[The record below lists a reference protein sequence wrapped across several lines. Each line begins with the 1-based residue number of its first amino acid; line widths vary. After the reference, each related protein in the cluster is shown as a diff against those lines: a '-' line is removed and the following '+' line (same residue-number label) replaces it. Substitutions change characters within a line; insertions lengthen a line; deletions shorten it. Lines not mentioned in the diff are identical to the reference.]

1 MTNFSAGEI
10 LAEITRSGFVE
21 SVHSGHLVILNSD
34 GSVHLSKGD
43 PTQLTYPRSTIKS
56 IQTSAMIRNGLKLE
70 PRLLALV
77 SASHSGAAMHQDGAL
92 EILASAGLAEKDLQ
106 NAKDKPLGEIER
118 RAWGTQEPTRLA
130 MNCSGKHAGML
141 ATCVAAG
148 WSTQNYLDPEHP
160 LQIAIKK
167 ELENLAGEDV
177 SLTSADGCGA
187 PLFLI
192 SLMGLARAMR
202 AITISTDPIHQSVVQ
217 ACRDFPEM
225 VAGEK
230 RLTTRL
236 MREVPGLF
244 MKEGAEGVEVATL
257 ADGRT
262 IVFKVSDGSIR
273 PFETLM
279 VAALAEFGIN
289 VTDTTERVYGGSEAI
304 GAIRAC
310 ITRG

>member
-1 MTNFSAGEI
+1 MTNFSAGET
-10 LAEITRSGFVE
+10 LAEITRSGVVE

-167 ELENLAGEDV
+167 ELENLASEDV

>member
-1 MTNFSAGEI
+1 MIKFSSGEI
-10 LAEITRSGFVE
+10 LAEITRSGVVE
-21 SVHSGHLVILNSD
+21 SVHTGHLVMLNSD
-34 GSVHLSKGD
+34 GSVRLTKGD

-56 IQTSAMIRNGLKLE
+56 IQTSAMIRSGLKLE

-77 SASHSGAAMHQDGAL
+77 SASHSGAAMHQEGAL
-92 EILASAGLAEKDLQ
+92 EILATVGLGEKDLQ
-106 NAKDKPLGEIER
+106 NAKDKPLGPDER
-118 RAWGTQEPTRLA
+118 RAWGNQEPTRLA
-130 MNCSGKHAGML
+130 MNCSGKHSGML

-148 WSTQNYLDPEHP
+148 WPTANYLDPAHP
-160 LQIAIKK
+160 LQVAIKK
-167 ELENLAGEDV
+167 ELENLSGEEV

-187 PLFLI
+187 PLFLF
-192 SLMGLARAMR
+192 SLHGLARAMR
-202 AITISTDPIHQSVVQ
+202 AITISTDPIHQRVVQ

-257 ADGRT
+257 ADGRS
-262 IVFKVSDGSIR
+262 IVFKVSDGSER

-279 VAALAEFGIN
+279 VAALAEFGIS
-289 VTDTTERVYGGSEAI
+289 VKDTTEPVYGGSEVI
-304 GAIRAC
+304 GSIRAC
-310 ITRG
+310 LTRG

>member
-10 LAEITRSGFVE
+10 LAEITRSGVVE

-56 IQTSAMIRNGLKLE
+56 IQTSAMIRNGLNLE

-167 ELENLAGEDV
+167 ELEKLAGEDV

>member
-1 MTNFSAGEI
+1 MTNFSAGET
-10 LAEITRSGFVE
+10 LAEITRSGVVE
-21 SVHSGHLVILNSD
+21 SVHTGHLVILNSD

-56 IQTSAMIRNGLKLE
+56 IQTSAMIRSGLKLE

-77 SASHSGAAMHQDGAL
+77 SASHSGAEIHQKGAL
-92 EILASAGLAEKDLQ
+92 EILASVGLGEKDLQ
-106 NAKDKPLGEIER
+106 NAKDKPLGETER
-118 RAWGTQEPTRLA
+118 RAWGSQEPTRLA

-148 WSTQNYLDPEHP
+148 WSTANYLDPAHP
-160 LQIAIKK
+160 LQVAIKK
-167 ELENLAGEDV
+167 ELENLAGEEV
-177 SLTSADGCGA
+177 ALTSADGCGA

-192 SLMGLARAMR
+192 SLHGLARAMR
-202 AITISTDPIHQSVVQ
+202 AITISIDPIHQSVVQ

-225 VAGEK
+225 VAGEN

-289 VTDTTERVYGGSEAI
+289 VEDKTESIYGGSEAI
-304 GAIRAC
+304 GSIRAC

>member
-1 MTNFSAGEI
+1 M
-10 LAEITRSGFVE
+10 R
-21 SVHSGHLVILNSD
+21 
-34 GSVHLSKGD
+34 
-43 PTQLTYPRSTIKS
+43 TIKR
-56 IQTSAMIRNGLKLE
+56 TTLFF
-70 PRLLALV
+70 LLLSGGIASQVFGQDTLV
-77 SASHSGAAMHQDGAL
+77 QINQD
-92 EILASAGLAEKDLQ
+92 SK
-106 NAKDKPLGEIER
+106 IE
-118 RAWGTQEPTRLA
+118 QL
-130 MNCSGKHAGML
+130 
-141 ATCVAAG
+141 V
-148 WSTQNYLDPEHP
+148 
-160 LQIAIKK
+160 AIKK

-177 SLTSADGCGA
+177 ALTSADGCGA

-192 SLMGLARAMR
+192 SLFGLARAMR

-257 ADGRT
+257 ANGRT
-262 IVFKVSDGSIR
+262 IVFKISDGSIR

-289 VTDTTERVYGGSEAI
+289 IEDKTERIYGGSEAI
-304 GAIRAC
+304 GSMRAC

>member
-1 MTNFSAGEI
+1 MIKFSSGEI
-10 LAEITRSGFVE
+10 LAEITRSGVVE
-21 SVHSGHLVILNSD
+21 SVHTGHLVMLNSD
-34 GSVHLSKGD
+34 GSVHLTKGD

-56 IQTSAMIRNGLKLE
+56 IQTSAMIRSGLKLE

-77 SASHSGAAMHQDGAL
+77 SASHSGAAMHQEGAL
-92 EILASAGLAEKDLQ
+92 EILATVGLGEKDLQ
-106 NAKDKPLGEIER
+106 NAKDKPLGPDER
-118 RAWGTQEPTRLA
+118 RAWGNQEPTRLA
-130 MNCSGKHAGML
+130 MNCSGKHSGML

-148 WSTQNYLDPEHP
+148 WPTANYLDPAHP
-160 LQIAIKK
+160 LQVAIKK
-167 ELENLAGEDV
+167 ELENLSGEEV

-187 PLFLI
+187 PLFLF
-192 SLMGLARAMR
+192 SLHGLARAMR

-257 ADGRT
+257 ADGRS
-262 IVFKVSDGSIR
+262 IVFKVSDGSER

-279 VAALAEFGIN
+279 VAALAEFGIT
-289 VTDTTERVYGGSEAI
+289 VKDTTEPVYGGSEVI
-304 GAIRAC
+304 GSIRAC
-310 ITRG
+310 LTRG

>member
-1 MTNFSAGEI
+1 
-10 LAEITRSGFVE
+10 
-21 SVHSGHLVILNSD
+21 
-34 GSVHLSKGD
+34 
-43 PTQLTYPRSTIKS
+43 
-56 IQTSAMIRNGLKLE
+56 MIRSGLKLE

-77 SASHSGAAMHQDGAL
+77 SSSHSGAAMHQDGAL
-92 EILASAGLAEKDLQ
+92 EILATVNMSEKDLQ

-118 RAWGTQEPTRLA
+118 RTWANNEPTRLA

-148 WSTQNYLDPEHP
+148 WPTANYLDPQHP

-167 ELENLAGEDV
+167 ELEALAGEEV

-187 PLFLI
+187 PLFLL
-192 SLMGLARAMR
+192 SLQGLARAMR

-262 IVFKVSDGSIR
+262 IVFKISDGSIR

-279 VAALAEFGIN
+279 VAALAEFGIS
-289 VTDTTERVYGGSEAI
+289 VEDRTERVYGGSEVI
-304 GAIRAC
+304 GSIRAC
-310 ITRG
+310 LTRG

>member
-10 LAEITRSGFVE
+10 LAEITRSGVVE

-56 IQTSAMIRNGLKLE
+56 IQTSAMIRNGLNLE

-118 RAWGTQEPTRLA
+118 RAWGNQEPTRLA

-148 WSTQNYLDPEHP
+148 WPTQNYLDPEHP
-160 LQIAIKK
+160 LQIAIKT
-167 ELENLAGEDV
+167 ELENLASEDV

>member
-1 MTNFSAGEI
+1 MTNFSAGQT
-10 LAEITRSGFVE
+10 LAEITRSGVVE
-21 SVHSGHLVILNSD
+21 SVHTGHLVILNSD
-34 GSVHLSKGD
+34 GSVHLTKGD

-56 IQTSAMIRNGLKLE
+56 IQTSAMIRSGLKLE

-77 SASHSGAAMHQDGAL
+77 SASHSGAEMHQKGAL
-92 EILASAGLAEKDLQ
+92 EILATVGLSEKDLQ

-118 RAWGTQEPTRLA
+118 RAWGNQEPTRLA

-148 WSTQNYLDPEHP
+148 WPTANYLDPAHP
-160 LQIAIKK
+160 LQVAIKK
-167 ELENLAGEDV
+167 ELENLAGEEV
-177 SLTSADGCGA
+177 ALTSADGCGA

-192 SLMGLARAMR
+192 SLHGLARAMR
-202 AITISTDPIHQSVVQ
+202 AISISTDPIHQSVVQ

-225 VAGEK
+225 VAGEN

-289 VTDTTERVYGGSEAI
+289 VEDKTERIYGGSEAI
-304 GAIRAC
+304 GSIRAC

>member
-1 MTNFSAGEI
+1 MTKFSAGQT
-10 LAEITRSGFVE
+10 LAEITRSGVVE
-21 SVHSGHLVILNSD
+21 SVHTGHLVILNSD
-34 GSVHLSKGD
+34 GSVRLSKGD

-56 IQTSAMIRNGLKLE
+56 IQTSAMIRSGLKLE

-77 SASHSGAAMHQDGAL
+77 SASHSGAEMHQKGAL
-92 EILASAGLAEKDLQ
+92 EILATVGLGEIDLQ
-106 NAKDKPLGEIER
+106 NAKDKPLGETER
-118 RAWGTQEPTRLA
+118 RAWGSQEPTRLA

-141 ATCVAAG
+141 ATCVAAA
-148 WSTQNYLDPEHP
+148 WPTANYLDPAHP
-160 LQIAIKK
+160 LQVAIKK
-167 ELENLAGEDV
+167 ELENLAGEEV
-177 SLTSADGCGA
+177 ALTSADGCGA

-192 SLMGLARAMR
+192 SLHGLARAMR
-202 AITISTDPIHQSVVQ
+202 AITISTDPIHQSVVK

-225 VAGEK
+225 VAGEN

-262 IVFKVSDGSIR
+262 IVFKISDGSIR

-289 VTDTTERVYGGSEAI
+289 VEDKTERIYGGSEAI
-304 GAIRAC
+304 GSIRAC

>member
-1 MTNFSAGEI
+1 MTKFSAGEI
-10 LAEITRSGFVE
+10 LAEITRSGVVE
-21 SVHSGHLVILNSD
+21 SVHTGHLVMLNSD
-34 GSVHLSKGD
+34 GSVHLTKGD

-56 IQTSAMIRNGLKLE
+56 IQTSAMIRSGLKLE
-70 PRLLALV
+70 PRLVALV
-77 SASHSGAAMHQDGAL
+77 SASHSGAAMHQEGAL
-92 EILASAGLAEKDLQ
+92 EILATVGLGEKDLQ
-106 NAKDKPLGEIER
+106 NAKDKPLGQEER
-118 RAWGTQEPTRLA
+118 RAWANQEPTRLA
-130 MNCSGKHAGML
+130 MNCSGKHSGML
-141 ATCVAAG
+141 ATCVVAG
-148 WSTQNYLDPEHP
+148 WPTSNYLDPAHP
-160 LQIAIKK
+160 LQVAIKK
-167 ELENLAGEDV
+167 ELENLAGEEV

-187 PLFLI
+187 PLFLF
-192 SLMGLARAMR
+192 SLHGLARAMR

-257 ADGRT
+257 ADGRS
-262 IVFKVSDGSIR
+262 IVFKVSDGSER

-279 VAALAEFGIN
+279 VAALAEFGISIK
-289 VTDTTERVYGGSEAI
+289 DTTEPVYGGSEVL
-304 GAIRAC
+304 GSIRAC

>member
-1 MTNFSAGEI
+1 MTSFSAGEI
-10 LAEITRSGFVE
+10 LAEITRSGVVE

-34 GSVHLSKGD
+34 GSVYLTKGD
-43 PTQLTYPRSTIKS
+43 PTLLTYPRSTIKS
-56 IQTSAMIRNGLKLE
+56 IQTSAMIRSGLQLE

-77 SASHSGAAMHQDGAL
+77 SASHSGAAMHQEGAL

-118 RAWGTQEPTRLA
+118 RAWGNQEPMRLA

-148 WSTQNYLDPEHP
+148 WPTANYLDPAHP
-160 LQIAIKK
+160 LQVAIKK
-167 ELENLAGEDV
+167 ELENLAGEEV

-289 VTDTTERVYGGSEAI
+289 VTDTTERVYGGSEVI

>member
-1 MTNFSAGEI
+1 MTNFSAGET
-10 LAEITRSGFVE
+10 LAEITRSGVVE
-21 SVHSGHLVILNSD
+21 SVHTGHLVILNSD
-34 GSVHLSKGD
+34 GSVHLTKGD

-56 IQTSAMIRNGLKLE
+56 IQTSAMIRSGLKLE

-77 SASHSGAAMHQDGAL
+77 SASHSGAETHQKGAL
-92 EILASAGLAEKDLQ
+92 EILATVGLGEKDLQ

-118 RAWGTQEPTRLA
+118 RAWGNQEPTRLA

-148 WSTQNYLDPEHP
+148 WPTANYLDPAHP
-160 LQIAIKK
+160 LQVAIKN
-167 ELENLAGEDV
+167 ELENLAGEEV

-192 SLMGLARAMR
+192 SLHGLARAMR

-236 MREVPGLF
+236 MREVSGLF

-262 IVFKVSDGSIR
+262 IVFKISDGSIR

-289 VTDTTERVYGGSEAI
+289 VEDKTERIYGGSEAI
-304 GAIRAC
+304 GSMRAC

>member
-1 MTNFSAGEI
+1 MTNFSAGET
-10 LAEITRSGFVE
+10 LAEITRSGVVE
-21 SVHSGHLVILNSD
+21 SVHTGHLVILNSD

-56 IQTSAMIRNGLKLE
+56 IQTSAMIRSGLKLE

-77 SASHSGAAMHQDGAL
+77 SASHSGAEIHQKGAL
-92 EILASAGLAEKDLQ
+92 EILASVGLGEKDLQ
-106 NAKDKPLGEIER
+106 NAKDKPLGETER
-118 RAWGTQEPTRLA
+118 RAWGSQEPTRLA

-148 WSTQNYLDPEHP
+148 WSTADYLNPAHP
-160 LQIAIKK
+160 LQVAIKK
-167 ELENLAGEDV
+167 ELENLAGEEV

-202 AITISTDPIHQSVVQ
+202 VITISTDPIHQSVVQ

-262 IVFKVSDGSIR
+262 IVFKVSDGSLR

>member
-1 MTNFSAGEI
+1 MTKFSAGEI
-10 LAEITRSGFVE
+10 LAEITRSGVVE
-21 SVHSGHLVILNSD
+21 SVHTGHLVMLNSD
-34 GSVHLSKGD
+34 GSVHLTKGD

-56 IQTSAMIRNGLKLE
+56 IQTSAMIRSGLKLE
-70 PRLLALV
+70 SRLVALV
-77 SASHSGAAMHQDGAL
+77 SASHSGAAMHQEGAL
-92 EILASAGLAEKDLQ
+92 EILATVGLGEKDLQ
-106 NAKDKPLGEIER
+106 NAKDKPLGQEER
-118 RAWGTQEPTRLA
+118 RAWANQEPTRLA
-130 MNCSGKHAGML
+130 MNCSGKHSGML

-148 WSTQNYLDPEHP
+148 WPTANYLDPAHP
-160 LQIAIKK
+160 LQVAIKK
-167 ELENLAGEDV
+167 ELENLAGEEV

-187 PLFLI
+187 PLFLF
-192 SLMGLARAMR
+192 SLHGLARAMR

-257 ADGRT
+257 ADGRS
-262 IVFKVSDGSIR
+262 IVFKVSDGSER

-279 VAALAEFGIN
+279 VAALAEFGISIK
-289 VTDTTERVYGGSEAI
+289 DTTEPVYGGSEVL
-304 GAIRAC
+304 GSIRAC

>member
-1 MTNFSAGEI
+1 MTKFSAGEV
-10 LAEITRSGFVE
+10 LAEITRSGVVE
-21 SVHSGHLVILNSD
+21 SVHTGHLVILNSD
-34 GSVHLSKGD
+34 GSVHLTKGD
-43 PTQLTYPRSTIKS
+43 LTQLTYPRSTIKS
-56 IQTSAMIRNGLKLE
+56 IQTSAMIRSGLKLE

-77 SASHSGAAMHQDGAL
+77 SASHSGAAMHQKGAL
-92 EILASAGLAEKDLQ
+92 EILATVNMSEKDLQ

-118 RAWGTQEPTRLA
+118 RAWGNQEPTRLA

-148 WSTQNYLDPEHP
+148 WPTANYLDPAHP
-160 LQIAIKK
+160 LQVAIKS
-167 ELENLAGEDV
+167 ELENLSGEEV

-192 SLMGLARAMR
+192 SLNSLARAMR

-225 VAGEK
+225 VAGEN

-236 MREVPGLF
+236 MREIPGLF

-262 IVFKVSDGSIR
+262 IVFKISDGSIR

-289 VTDTTERVYGGSEAI
+289 VEDKTERIYGGSEAI
-304 GAIRAC
+304 GSIRAC

>member
-1 MTNFSAGEI
+1 MTNFSVGEI
-10 LAEITRSGFVE
+10 LAEITRSGVVE
-21 SVHSGHLVILNSD
+21 SVHSGHLIILNSD

-43 PTQLTYPRSTIKS
+43 LTQLTYPRSTIKS
-56 IQTSAMIRNGLKLE
+56 IQTSAMVRSGLKLE

-77 SASHSGAAMHQDGAL
+77 SASHSGADMHQKGAL
-92 EILASAGLAEKDLQ
+92 EILASVGLSEKDLQ
-106 NAKDKPLGEIER
+106 NAKDKPLGELER
-118 RAWGTQEPTRLA
+118 RAWGNQEPTRLA

-148 WSTQNYLDPEHP
+148 WPTANYLDPAHP
-160 LQIAIKK
+160 LQVAIKK

-177 SLTSADGCGA
+177 ALTSADGCGA

-192 SLMGLARAMR
+192 SLYGLARAMR

-225 VAGEK
+225 VAGEN

-257 ADGRT
+257 ADGCT
-262 IVFKVSDGSIR
+262 IVFKISDGSIR

-279 VAALAEFGIN
+279 VAALAEFGII
-289 VTDTTERVYGGSEAI
+289 VEDKTERIYGGSEAI
-304 GAIRAC
+304 GSMRAC

>member
-1 MTNFSAGEI
+1 MTNFSAGQT
-10 LAEITRSGFVE
+10 LAEITRSGVVE
-21 SVHSGHLVILNSD
+21 SVHTGHLVILNSD
-34 GSVHLSKGD
+34 GSVHLTKGD

-56 IQTSAMIRNGLKLE
+56 IQTSAMIRSGLKLE

-77 SASHSGAAMHQDGAL
+77 SASHSGAEMHQKGAL
-92 EILASAGLAEKDLQ
+92 EILASVGLGEKDLQ
-106 NAKDKPLGEIER
+106 NAKDKPLGETER
-118 RAWGTQEPTRLA
+118 RAWGSQEPTRLA

-148 WSTQNYLDPEHP
+148 WPTTNYLDPAHP
-160 LQIAIKK
+160 LQVAIKK
-167 ELENLAGEDV
+167 ELENLAGEEV
-177 SLTSADGCGA
+177 ALTSADGCGA

-192 SLMGLARAMR
+192 SLHGLARAMR
-202 AITISTDPIHQSVVQ
+202 AITISTDQIHQSVVQ

-225 VAGEK
+225 VAGEN

-262 IVFKVSDGSIR
+262 IVFKISDGSIR

-289 VTDTTERVYGGSEAI
+289 VEDKTERIYGGSEAI
-304 GAIRAC
+304 GSMRAC

>member
-1 MTNFSAGEI
+1 MTNFSAGQT
-10 LAEITRSGFVE
+10 LAEITRSGVVE
-21 SVHSGHLVILNSD
+21 SVHTGHLVILNSD
-34 GSVHLSKGD
+34 GSVHLTKGD

-56 IQTSAMIRNGLKLE
+56 IQTSAMIRSGLKLE

-77 SASHSGAAMHQDGAL
+77 SASHSGAAMHQKGAL
-92 EILASAGLAEKDLQ
+92 EILASVGLGEKDLQ

-118 RAWGTQEPTRLA
+118 RAWGNQEPTRLA

-148 WSTQNYLDPEHP
+148 WPTANYLDPAHP
-160 LQIAIKK
+160 LQVAIKN
-167 ELENLAGEDV
+167 ELENLAGEEV

-192 SLMGLARAMR
+192 SLNSLARAMR

-236 MREVPGLF
+236 MREVSGLF

-262 IVFKVSDGSIR
+262 IVFKISDGSIR

-289 VTDTTERVYGGSEAI
+289 VEDKTERIYGGSEAS
-304 GAIRAC
+304 GSIRAC

>member
-1 MTNFSAGEI
+1 MSNFSQGEI
-10 LAEITRSGFVE
+10 LAEITRSGVVE

-34 GSVHLSKGD
+34 GSIHLSKGD
-43 PTQLTYPRSTIKS
+43 PTQLTYPRSTIKA
-56 IQTSAMIRNGLKLE
+56 IQTSAMIRSGLQLE

-77 SASHSGAAMHQDGAL
+77 SASHSGAAIHQDGAL

-106 NAKDKPLGEIER
+106 NAKDKPLGEAER
-118 RAWGTQEPTRLA
+118 RAWGNQEPTRLA

-148 WSTQNYLDPEHP
+148 WPTANYLDPAHP
-160 LQIAIKK
+160 LQVAIKK
-167 ELENLAGEDV
+167 ELENLAGEEV
-177 SLTSADGCGA
+177 ALTSADGCGA

-202 AITISTDPIHQSVVQ
+202 AITISTDSIHQSVVQ

-236 MREVPGLF
+236 MLEVPGLF

-273 PFETLM
+273 PCETLM
-279 VAALAEFGIN
+279 VAVLAEFGIN
-289 VTDTTERVYGGSEAI
+289 VADTSERVFGGSEAI

>member
-1 MTNFSAGEI
+1 MTNFSAGET

-56 IQTSAMIRNGLKLE
+56 IQTSAMIRNGLNLE

-257 ADGRT
+257 ADGGT

>member
-1 MTNFSAGEI
+1 M
-10 LAEITRSGFVE
+10 
-21 SVHSGHLVILNSD
+21 LNSD
-34 GSVHLSKGD
+34 GSVHLSTGD

-56 IQTSAMIRNGLKLE
+56 IQTSAMIRSGLKLE

-77 SASHSGAAMHQDGAL
+77 SSSHSGAAMHQDGAL
-92 EILASAGLAEKDLQ
+92 EILATVNMSEKDLQ

-118 RAWGTQEPTRLA
+118 RTWANNEPTRLA

-148 WSTQNYLDPEHP
+148 WPTANYLDPDHP

-167 ELENLAGEDV
+167 ELEALAGEEV

-187 PLFLI
+187 PLFLL
-192 SLMGLARAMR
+192 SLHGLARAMR
-202 AITISTDPIHQSVVQ
+202 AITISIDPIHQSVVQ

-262 IVFKVSDGSIR
+262 IVFKISDGSIR

-279 VAALAEFGIN
+279 VAALAEFGIS
-289 VTDTTERVYGGSEAI
+289 VEDRTEPVYGGSEVI
-304 GAIRAC
+304 GSIRAC
-310 ITRG
+310 LTRG

>member
-1 MTNFSAGEI
+1 MSNFSQGEI
-10 LAEITRSGFVE
+10 LAEITRSGVVE
-21 SVHSGHLVILNSD
+21 SVHSGHLVILKSD
-34 GSVHLSKGD
+34 GSVHLTKGD
-43 PTQLTYPRSTIKS
+43 PTQLTYPRSTIKA
-56 IQTSAMIRNGLKLE
+56 IQTSAMIRSGLQLE

-148 WSTQNYLDPEHP
+148 WPTQNYLDPEHP

-167 ELENLAGEDV
+167 ELENLASEDV

>member
-1 MTNFSAGEI
+1 MIKFSAGEI
-10 LAEITRSGFVE
+10 LAEITRSGVVE
-21 SVHSGHLVILNSD
+21 SVHTGHLVMLNSD
-34 GSVHLSKGD
+34 GSVHLTKGD

-56 IQTSAMIRNGLKLE
+56 IQTSAMIRSGLQLE

-92 EILASAGLAEKDLQ
+92 EILATVGLGEKDLQ
-106 NAKDKPLGEIER
+106 NAKDKPLGQDER
-118 RAWGTQEPTRLA
+118 RAWGNQEPTRLA

-148 WSTQNYLDPEHP
+148 WPTANYLDPAHP
-160 LQIAIKK
+160 LQVAIKN
-167 ELENLAGEDV
+167 ELENLANEEV

-257 ADGRT
+257 ADGRS
-262 IVFKVSDGSIR
+262 IVFKVSDGTER

-279 VAALAEFGIN
+279 VAALAQFGIN
-289 VTDTTERVYGGSEAI
+289 VEDRTERIYGGSEVI
-304 GAIRAC
+304 GSIRAC

>member
-1 MTNFSAGEI
+1 MIKFSSGEV
-10 LAEITRSGFVE
+10 LAEITRSGVVE
-21 SVHSGHLVILNSD
+21 SVHSGHLIMLNSD

-56 IQTSAMIRNGLKLE
+56 IQTSAMIRSGLKLE

-77 SASHSGAAMHQDGAL
+77 SSSHSGAAMHQEGAL
-92 EILASAGLAEKDLQ
+92 EILATVGLGEKDLQ
-106 NAKDKPLGEIER
+106 NAKDKPLGQQER
-118 RAWGTQEPTRLA
+118 RTWANQEPTRLA

-141 ATCVAAG
+141 ATCIAAG
-148 WSTQNYLDPEHP
+148 WPTANYLDPDHP
-160 LQIAIKK
+160 LQVAIKS
-167 ELENLAGEDV
+167 ELENLASEKV

-187 PLFLI
+187 PLFLF
-192 SLMGLARAMR
+192 SLHGLARAMR

-217 ACRDFPEM
+217 ACRDYPEM

-244 MKEGAEGVEVATL
+244 MKEGAEGVEIATL
-257 ADGRT
+257 ADGRS
-262 IVFKVSDGSIR
+262 IVFKVSDGSER
-273 PFETLM
+273 PFEALM

-289 VTDTTERVYGGSEAI
+289 VEDTSERIYGGSEVL
-304 GAIRAC
+304 GSIRAC

>member
-1 MTNFSAGEI
+1 MTNFSAGQT
-10 LAEITRSGFVE
+10 LAEITRSGVVE
-21 SVHSGHLVILNSD
+21 SVHTGHLVILNSD
-34 GSVHLSKGD
+34 GSVHLTKGD

-56 IQTSAMIRNGLKLE
+56 IQTSAMIRSGLKLE

-77 SASHSGAAMHQDGAL
+77 SASHSGAAMHQKGAL
-92 EILASAGLAEKDLQ
+92 EILATVGLGEKDLQ

-118 RAWGTQEPTRLA
+118 RAWGNQEPTRLA

-148 WSTQNYLDPEHP
+148 WPTANYLDPAHP
-160 LQIAIKK
+160 LQVAIKN
-167 ELENLAGEDV
+167 ELENLAGEEV

-192 SLMGLARAMR
+192 SLNSLARAMR

-225 VAGEK
+225 VAGEN

-236 MREVPGLF
+236 MREVSGLF

-262 IVFKVSDGSIR
+262 IVFKISDGSIR

-289 VTDTTERVYGGSEAI
+289 VEDKTERIYGGSEAI
-304 GAIRAC
+304 GSMRAC

>member
-1 MTNFSAGEI
+1 MTKFSIGEV
-10 LAEITRSGFVE
+10 LAELTRSGVVE
-21 SVHSGHLVILNSD
+21 SVHAGHFVMLNSD

-56 IQTSAMIRNGLKLE
+56 IQTSAMIRSGLKLE

-77 SASHSGAAMHQDGAL
+77 SSSHSGAAMHQDGAL
-92 EILASAGLAEKDLQ
+92 EILAKVGLTEKDLQ

-118 RAWGTQEPTRLA
+118 RTWANNEPTRLA

-148 WSTQNYLDPEHP
+148 WPTANYLDPEHP

-167 ELENLAGEDV
+167 ELENLAGEEV

-187 PLFLI
+187 PLFLF
-192 SLMGLARAMR
+192 SLHGLARAMR

-257 ADGRT
+257 ADGRA
-262 IVFKVSDGSIR
+262 IVFKISDGSIR

-289 VTDTTERVYGGSEAI
+289 VEDTSERVYGGSEVI
-304 GAIRAC
+304 GSIRAC
-310 ITRG
+310 LTRG

>member
-1 MTNFSAGEI
+1 MTKFSIGEV
-10 LAEITRSGFVE
+10 LAELTRSGVVE
-21 SVHSGHLVILNSD
+21 SVHAGHFVMLNSD

-56 IQTSAMIRNGLKLE
+56 IQTSAMVRSGLKLE

-77 SASHSGAAMHQDGAL
+77 SSSHSGASIHQDGAL
-92 EILASAGLAEKDLQ
+92 EILATVGLSEKDLQ

-118 RAWGTQEPTRLA
+118 RTWANNEPTRLA

-141 ATCVAAG
+141 ATCVVAG
-148 WSTQNYLDPEHP
+148 WPTANYLDPEHP

-167 ELENLAGEDV
+167 ELEALAGEEV

-187 PLFLI
+187 PLFLF
-192 SLMGLARAMR
+192 SLHGLARAMR
-202 AITISTDPIHQSVVQ
+202 AITISADPIHQSVVQ

-262 IVFKVSDGSIR
+262 IVFKISDGSIR

-289 VTDTTERVYGGSEAI
+289 VEDTSERVYGGSEVI
-304 GAIRAC
+304 GSIRAC
-310 ITRG
+310 LTRG

>member
-1 MTNFSAGEI
+1 MSNFSQGEI
-10 LAEITRSGFVE
+10 LAEITRSGVVE

-34 GSVHLSKGD
+34 GSVHLTKGD
-43 PTQLTYPRSTIKS
+43 PTQLTYPRSTIKA
-56 IQTSAMIRNGLKLE
+56 IQTSAMIRSGLKLE

-77 SASHSGAAMHQDGAL
+77 SASHSGAVMHQDGVL
-92 EILASAGLAEKDLQ
+92 EILASAHLSEKDLQ
-106 NAKDKPLGEIER
+106 NAKDKPLGEAER
-118 RAWGTQEPTRLA
+118 RAWGNQEPTRLA

-148 WSTQNYLDPEHP
+148 WPTSNYLDPAHP
-160 LQIAIKK
+160 LQITIKN
-167 ELENLAGEDV
+167 ELEKLAAESV
-177 SLTSADGCGA
+177 ALTSADGCGA

-202 AITISTDPIHQSVVQ
+202 ALTISTDPIHQSVVQ

-225 VAGEK
+225 VAGEN

-279 VAALAEFGIN
+279 VSALAEFGIT
-289 VTDTTERVYGGSEAI
+289 VIDTSERVYGGSEVI
-304 GAIRAC
+304 GSIRAC

>member
-1 MTNFSAGEI
+1 MTNFSAGET
-10 LAEITRSGFVE
+10 LAEITRSGVVE
-21 SVHSGHLVILNSD
+21 SVHTGHLVILNSD
-34 GSVHLSKGD
+34 GSVHLTKGD

-56 IQTSAMIRNGLKLE
+56 IQTSAMIRSGLKLE

-77 SASHSGAAMHQDGAL
+77 SASHSGAAMHQKGAL
-92 EILASAGLAEKDLQ
+92 EILATVGLGEKDLQ

-118 RAWGTQEPTRLA
+118 RAWGNQEPTRLA

-148 WSTQNYLDPEHP
+148 WPTANYLDPAHP
-160 LQIAIKK
+160 LQVAIKN
-167 ELENLAGEDV
+167 ELENLAGEEV

-192 SLMGLARAMR
+192 SLNSLARAMR

-236 MREVPGLF
+236 MREVSGLF

-262 IVFKVSDGSIR
+262 IVFKISDGSIR
-273 PFETLM
+273 PFDTLM

-289 VTDTTERVYGGSEAI
+289 VEDKTERIYGGSEAI
-304 GAIRAC
+304 GSIRAC

>member
-1 MTNFSAGEI
+1 MTNFSAGQT
-10 LAEITRSGFVE
+10 LAEITRSGVVE
-21 SVHSGHLVILNSD
+21 SVHSGHLIMLNSD

-56 IQTSAMIRNGLKLE
+56 IQTSAMIRSGLKLE
-70 PRLLALV
+70 ARLLALV
-77 SASHSGAAMHQDGAL
+77 SSSHSGAAMHQDGAL
-92 EILASAGLAEKDLQ
+92 EILATVGLGEKDLQ
-106 NAKDKPLGEIER
+106 NAKDKPLGQQER
-118 RAWGTQEPTRLA
+118 RTWANQEPTRLA

-141 ATCVAAG
+141 ATCIAAG
-148 WSTQNYLDPEHP
+148 WPTANYLDPDHP
-160 LQIAIKK
+160 LQVAIKS
-167 ELENLAGEDV
+167 ELENLASEKV

-187 PLFLI
+187 PLFLF
-192 SLMGLARAMR
+192 SLHGLARAMR

-217 ACRDFPEM
+217 ACRDYPEM

-244 MKEGAEGVEVATL
+244 MKEGAEGVEIATL
-257 ADGRT
+257 ADGRS
-262 IVFKVSDGSIR
+262 IVFKVSDGSER
-273 PFETLM
+273 PFEALM

-289 VTDTTERVYGGSEAI
+289 VEDTSERIYGGSEVL
-304 GAIRAC
+304 GSIRAC

>member
-10 LAEITRSGFVE
+10 LAEITRSGVVE

-34 GSVHLSKGD
+34 GSVHLTKGD

-56 IQTSAMIRNGLKLE
+56 IQTSAMIRSGLQLE

-77 SASHSGAAMHQDGAL
+77 SASHSGAAMHQEGAL
-92 EILASAGLAEKDLQ
+92 DILASAGLAEKDLQ

-118 RAWGTQEPTRLA
+118 RAWGNQEPTRLA

-148 WSTQNYLDPEHP
+148 WPTANYLDPAHP
-160 LQIAIKK
+160 LQVAIKK
-167 ELENLAGEDV
+167 ELENLAGEEV

-262 IVFKVSDGSIR
+262 IVFKVSDGSSR

-289 VTDTTERVYGGSEAI
+289 VKDTTERVYGGSEAI

>member
-10 LAEITRSGFVE
+10 LAEITRSGVVE

-160 LQIAIKK
+160 LQIAIKT

>member
-1 MTNFSAGEI
+1 MTNFSVGEI
-10 LAEITRSGFVE
+10 LAEITRSGVVE
-21 SVHSGHLVILNSD
+21 SLHSGHLIILNSD

-56 IQTSAMIRNGLKLE
+56 IQTSAMIRSGLKLE

-77 SASHSGAAMHQDGAL
+77 SASHSGAEMHQKGAL
-92 EILASAGLAEKDLQ
+92 EILASVGLGEKDLQ
-106 NAKDKPLGEIER
+106 NAKDKPLGELER
-118 RAWGTQEPTRLA
+118 RAWGNQEPTRLA

-148 WSTQNYLDPEHP
+148 WPTANYLDPAHP
-160 LQIAIKK
+160 LQVAIKK

-177 SLTSADGCGA
+177 ALTSADGCGA

-192 SLMGLARAMR
+192 SLFGLARAMR

-225 VAGEK
+225 VAGEN

-262 IVFKVSDGSIR
+262 IVFKISDGSIR

-289 VTDTTERVYGGSEAI
+289 VEDKTERIYGGSEAI
-304 GAIRAC
+304 GSMRAC

>member
-1 MTNFSAGEI
+1 MTNFSAAEI
-10 LAEITRSGFVE
+10 LAEITRSGVVE

-56 IQTSAMIRNGLKLE
+56 IQTSAMIRNGLRLE

-118 RAWGTQEPTRLA
+118 RAWGNQEPTRLA

-148 WSTQNYLDPEHP
+148 WPTQNYLDPEHP
-160 LQIAIKK
+160 LQIAIKT
-167 ELENLAGEDV
+167 ELESLAGEDV

>member
-1 MTNFSAGEI
+1 MTNFSAGQT
-10 LAEITRSGFVE
+10 LAEITRSGVVE
-21 SVHSGHLVILNSD
+21 SVHTGHLVILNSD
-34 GSVHLSKGD
+34 GSVHLTKGD

-56 IQTSAMIRNGLKLE
+56 IQTSAMIRSGLKLE

-77 SASHSGAAMHQDGAL
+77 SASHSGAEMHQKGAL
-92 EILASAGLAEKDLQ
+92 EILASVGLGEKDLQ
-106 NAKDKPLGEIER
+106 NAKDKPLGETER
-118 RAWGTQEPTRLA
+118 RAWGNQEPTRLA

-148 WSTQNYLDPEHP
+148 WPTATYLDPAHP
-160 LQIAIKK
+160 LQVAIKK
-167 ELENLAGEDV
+167 ELENLAGEEV
-177 SLTSADGCGA
+177 ALTSADGCGA

-192 SLMGLARAMR
+192 SLHGLARAMR

-225 VAGEK
+225 VAGEN

-279 VAALAEFGIN
+279 VAELAEFGIN
-289 VTDTTERVYGGSEAI
+289 IEDKTERIYGGSEAI
-304 GAIRAC
+304 GSIRAC

>member
-1 MTNFSAGEI
+1 MTNFSAGQT
-10 LAEITRSGFVE
+10 LAEITRSGVVE
-21 SVHSGHLVILNSD
+21 SVHTGHLVILNSD
-34 GSVHLSKGD
+34 GSVHLTKGD
-43 PTQLTYPRSTIKS
+43 PTQLSYPRSTIKS
-56 IQTSAMIRNGLKLE
+56 IQTSAMIRSGLKLE

-77 SASHSGAAMHQDGAL
+77 SASHSGAEMHQTGAL
-92 EILASAGLAEKDLQ
+92 EILASVGLSEKELQ
-106 NAKDKPLGEIER
+106 NAKDKPLGETER
-118 RAWGTQEPTRLA
+118 RAWGNQEPTRLA

-141 ATCVAAG
+141 ATCIAAG
-148 WSTQNYLDPEHP
+148 WPTADYLDPAHP
-160 LQIAIKK
+160 LQVAIKK
-167 ELENLAGEDV
+167 ELENLAGEEV
-177 SLTSADGCGA
+177 ALISADGCGA

-192 SLMGLARAMR
+192 SLYGLARAMR

-225 VAGEK
+225 VAGEN

-262 IVFKVSDGSIR
+262 IVFKISDGSIR

-279 VAALAEFGIN
+279 VAALAEFGIY
-289 VTDTTERVYGGSEAI
+289 VEDKTERIYGGSEAI
-304 GAIRAC
+304 GSIRAC

>member
-1 MTNFSAGEI
+1 
-10 LAEITRSGFVE
+10 
-21 SVHSGHLVILNSD
+21 
-34 GSVHLSKGD
+34 
-43 PTQLTYPRSTIKS
+43 
-56 IQTSAMIRNGLKLE
+56 MIRSGLKLE

-77 SASHSGAAMHQDGAL
+77 SASHSGAAMHQEGAL
-92 EILASAGLAEKDLQ
+92 EILATVGLGEKDLQ
-106 NAKDKPLGEIER
+106 NAKDKPLGQEER
-118 RAWGTQEPTRLA
+118 RAWANQEPTRLA
-130 MNCSGKHAGML
+130 MNCSGKHSGML

-148 WSTQNYLDPEHP
+148 WPTANYLDPTHP
-160 LQIAIKK
+160 LQVAIKK

-187 PLFLI
+187 PLFLF
-192 SLMGLARAMR
+192 SLHGLARAMR

-257 ADGRT
+257 ADGRS
-262 IVFKVSDGSIR
+262 IVFKVSDGSER

-279 VAALAEFGIN
+279 VAALAEFGISIK
-289 VTDTTERVYGGSEAI
+289 DTTEPVYGGSEVL
-304 GAIRAC
+304 GSIRAC